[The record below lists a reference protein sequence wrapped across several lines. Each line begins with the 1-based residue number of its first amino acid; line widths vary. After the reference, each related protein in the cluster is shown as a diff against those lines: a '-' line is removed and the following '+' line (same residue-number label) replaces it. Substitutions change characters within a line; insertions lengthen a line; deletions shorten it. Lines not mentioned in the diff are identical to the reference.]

1 MNSLGRFCKW
11 FFLDP
16 MSIWLFLLSLFFML
30 LIAGY
35 LNSEFVVRLSGVV
48 YVFVGVF
55 CVIYNIYKISTKYK
69 LKNPFEKFMDWLS
82 RYPFNRKMKIAYG
95 SASGTAIVGG
105 KAKGVALFSNTK
117 GMVLEK
123 RVDIIEEMVGRCYT
137 RIQNLESD
145 TTAKF
150 ETTMSEVGEI
160 RKLISEVEYV
170 VGKKIENVETN
181 SLDLIAAGTCLMF
194 LGTVISTF
202 SKEILCMIISS

>member
-1 MNSLGRFCKW
+1 M
-11 FFLDP
+11 
-16 MSIWLFLLSLFFML
+16 
-30 LIAGY
+30 
-35 LNSEFVVRLSGVV
+35 
-48 YVFVGVF
+48 
-55 CVIYNIYKISTKYK
+55 
-69 LKNPFEKFMDWLS
+69 
-82 RYPFNRKMKIAYG
+82 
-95 SASGTAIVGG
+95 
-105 KAKGVALFSNTK
+105 FSNTK